1 MFQVVGGVAMP
12 GMMPGAF
19 HTPTHYNQFWFVCSC
34 LWLNDLA
41 PVLGRS
47 DALAGMVMHGHKMK
61 GFKGFKVSVIE

>member
-19 HTPTHYNQFWFVCSC
+19 HTPTHYNQFWFVFAC
-34 LWLNDLA
+34 LWLNDSA
-41 PVLGRS
+41 
-47 DALAGMVMHGHKMK
+47 AGMVMHGHKMK